1 MFSIRGGVLVRKL
14 LRPGGLIIR
23 YVSSLFP
30 LDILLLV
37 FCFWGR
43 FVRGWGIELM
53 VALLSELWDGVYCDP
68 TVRHEHA
75 SILRLCG
82 GAIREFKFNGFTENK
97 FV

>member
-1 MFSIRGGVLVRKL
+1 
-14 LRPGGLIIR
+14 
-23 YVSSLFP
+23 
-30 LDILLLV
+30 
-37 FCFWGR
+37 
-43 FVRGWGIELM
+43 M